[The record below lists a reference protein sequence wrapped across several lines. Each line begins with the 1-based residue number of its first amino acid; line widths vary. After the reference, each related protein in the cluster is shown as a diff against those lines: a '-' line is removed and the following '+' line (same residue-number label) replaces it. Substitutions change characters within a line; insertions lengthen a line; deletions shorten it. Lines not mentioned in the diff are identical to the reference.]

1 MERRIIAVF
10 TAFCLA
16 IGCICLRLYVVC
28 SSGNEL
34 VPSSSHFTEYKLYDT
49 RGSIW
54 DCNGKKLTE
63 TEYDN
68 VIIAKPTEQ
77 ATSVL
82 RELTDSKTY
91 AELSR
96 RIENGYPVMLNIGS
110 RFLNSTQDYKC
121 FRAYKRYSDAST
133 AQHLLG
139 YLGSDS
145 HGISGIEKAYDELLF
160 TGKSVYAKVSS
171 DAMGRAI
178 IGEKIELDTENITT
192 ASVRLTVNSSIQ
204 AVVEQALD
212 EGGITQGCAVVT
224 DIKSGAIR
232 AMVSRP
238 SFSAYRIDDYLSS
251 EGSPLLN
258 RCLHCYAVGS
268 VFKVAVAASAIEAG
282 LGDFECDC
290 SGSCDIE
297 GVIFGC
303 SGNTSHGRIDLQK
316 ALEIS
321 CNTYFIKLGQRLGAK
336 ALLEMS
342 GILGFGQENRLCDG
356 ITADSGVIPASD
368 ELKNPAALANF
379 SFGQGSFT
387 ASVLQISQMLSA
399 IAGQG
404 KYYEPYLVEETINA
418 DGISEK
424 HTKKPP
430 ITAFNEETASTLTK
444 FLTSVITNGNASAA
458 QPNDFNAAGKTA
470 TAQTGIFSSDGNELC
485 NTWFAG
491 FFPAES
497 PQYTVVIMKQG
508 GISGAHDCAPV
519 FKDIADEII
528 LPN

>member
-1 MERRIIAVF
+1 MEKRIIAVF

-28 SSGNEL
+28 SSGSEL
-34 VPSSSHFTEYKLYDT
+34 VPSESHYAEYKLYDA
-49 RGSIW
+49 RGSIL
-54 DCNGKKLTE
+54 DCNGKRMTE

-68 VIIAKPTEQ
+68 VIIAKATEQ
-77 ATSVL
+77 TLAVL

-91 AELSR
+91 ANLSR

-110 RFLNSTQDYKC
+110 RFVDSTQDYKC
-121 FRAYKRYSDAST
+121 FRAYKRYSETSI

-145 HGISGIEKAYDELLF
+145 HGISGIEKAYDKLLF
-160 TGKSVYAKVSS
+160 TGKSVYAEVSS

-178 IGEKIELDTENITT
+178 IGEEIELNFENITS
-192 ASVRLTVNSSIQ
+192 ASVRLTIDSSIQ
-204 AVVEQALD
+204 TIVEQALD
-212 EGGITQGCAVVT
+212 KGGITQGCAVVT

-232 AMVSRP
+232 AMVSKP
-238 SFSAYRIDDYLSS
+238 NFSADRISDYLSS

-258 RCLHCYAVGS
+258 RCLQCYAVGS

-282 LGDFECDC
+282 LGNFECKC
-290 SGSCDIE
+290 SGSCNVR

-303 SGNTSHGRIDLQK
+303 SGNTSHGKVDLKK
-316 ALEIS
+316 ALEVS
-321 CNTYFIKLGQRLGAK
+321 CNTYFIELGQRLSAK
-336 ALLEMS
+336 ALVEIS
-342 GILGFGQENRLCDG
+342 GILGFGQENRLCNG
-356 ITADSGVIPASD
+356 ITADSGVIPASG

-424 HTKKPP
+424 HTKKSP

-444 FLTSVITNGNASAA
+444 LLSSVITNGNASAA
-458 QPNDFNAAGKTA
+458 QPNDFDAAGKTA

-491 FFPAES
+491 FFPVER